1 MGTMRIV
8 RERMVGITGNDVGSL
23 MLRLFAGL
31 AMALAHGVGKVPP
44 SERFIDLVAAMG
56 FPLPV
61 FFAWAAAFAEFG
73 GGLLLAI
80 GLATRPAA
88 FFLLFSMLVASF
100 VQQAGDPFLERELSL
115 LYCAV
120 AAHFMVAGAGRL
132 SLDALFANRFELLR
146 SRLPSLTPRPAAVR
160 FKIDA

>member
-1 MGTMRIV
+1 MGTLKIARG
-8 RERMVGITGNDVGSL
+8 RLAGITGSDVGSL
-23 MLRLFAGL
+23 VLRLFAGL
-31 AMALAHGVGKVPP
+31 AMALAHGIGKVPP
-44 SERFIDLVAAMG
+44 SERFIDLVGAMG
-56 FPLPV
+56 FPMPT

-88 FFLLFSMLVASF
+88 LFLLVSMLVASF
-100 VQQAGDPFLERELSL
+100 VQQAGDTFLERELSL

-120 AAHFMVAGAGRL
+120 AAHFLIAGAGRL
-132 SLDALFANRFELLR
+132 SLDAFLARRFELLR
-146 SRLPSLTPRPAAVR
+146 NLLPTLTPRPASVR